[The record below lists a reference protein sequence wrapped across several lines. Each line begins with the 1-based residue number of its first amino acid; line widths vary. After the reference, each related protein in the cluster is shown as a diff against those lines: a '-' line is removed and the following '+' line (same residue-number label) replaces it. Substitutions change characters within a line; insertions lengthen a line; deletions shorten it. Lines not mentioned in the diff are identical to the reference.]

1 MIIKSIYMLVT
12 YEGNRPLGGFR
23 RRWEGNTKIDLR
35 EVEREGVDWTL
46 LLLLLFRARLLKLR
60 F

>member
-12 YEGNRPLGGFR
+12 YDGNSPLGRPR

-35 EVEREGVDWTL
+35 EVGREGADWTDL
-46 LLLLLFRARLLKLR
+46 VADRENRAIK